1 VRIEVNAVKKKTSP
15 SKTDA
20 AKARSQVSA
29 YIAKQPAES
38 RRRLKKIRTDIRAVA
53 PRAVDG
59 FSYGVPSA
67 RLDGQTLVW
76 YAAFK
81 NHTSLFPMTAPIRR
95 QHAAALKGY
104 KTATGTVQFPL
115 DKPLPSGLIKRLVS
129 ARAAMLRATSKK
141 KSTKRS

>member
-1 VRIEVNAVKKKTSP
+1 MKKKSSS
-15 SKTDA
+15 SKTEA

-38 RRRLKKIRTDIRAVA
+38 RRRLKKMRADIRAVA

-67 RLDGQTLVW
+67 RIDGQTLVW

-81 NHTSLFPMTAPIRR
+81 DHTSLFPMTAPIRR
-95 QHAAALKGY
+95 KYAAALKGY

-115 DKPLPSGLIKRLVS
+115 DESLPSGLIKRLVK
-129 ARAAMLRATSKK
+129 ARAAVLRVTSKK

>member
-1 VRIEVNAVKKKTSP
+1 MKKKSSS
-15 SKTDA
+15 SKTEA

-38 RRRLKKIRTDIRAVA
+38 RRRLKKMRADIRAVA
-53 PRAVDG
+53 SRAVDG
-59 FSYGVPSA
+59 FSYGIPSA
-67 RLDGQTLVW
+67 RIDGQTLVW

-81 NHTSLFPMTAPIRR
+81 DHTSLFPMTAPIRR
-95 QHAAALKGY
+95 KHAAALKGY

-115 DKPLPSGLIKRLVS
+115 DESLPSGLIKRLVK
-129 ARAAMLRATSKK
+129 ARAAVLRVTSKK